1 MIMLEINKKEFF
13 ENFNQGDII
22 GLDNLEKQLK
32 SILAEVHDNMKAN
45 VENEK
50 IINNGVAD
58 ILCEM
63 ETDITKKLTLLNY
76 VKSLNYI
83 FVETETTKFLS
94 NYYNLAE
101 QLYKKALNDLFS
113 LVGIENKDFE
123 LYQG

>member
-1 MIMLEINKKEFF
+1 MLEINKKEFF

-45 VENEK
+45 VKNEK
-50 IINNGVAD
+50 IINNSVAD

-63 ETDITKKLTLLNY
+63 ETDITEKLTLLDY

>member
-1 MIMLEINKKEFF
+1 MLEINKKEFF

-45 VENEK
+45 VKNEK

-63 ETDITKKLTLLNY
+63 EVDITEKLTLLDY

-83 FVETETTKFLS
+83 FVETETTKSLNDYFS
-94 NYYNLAE
+94 LAE
-101 QLYKKALNDLFS
+101 QLYNKALNDL
-113 LVGIENKDFE
+113 LTMLNITNKDFE
-123 LYQG
+123 IYAN

>member
-1 MIMLEINKKEFF
+1 MLEINKKEFF

-22 GLDNLEKQLK
+22 GLDNLEKQLR

-50 IINNGVAD
+50 IINNGIAD

-63 ETDITKKLTLLNY
+63 EIDITKKLTLLNY

-83 FVETETTKFLS
+83 FVETETTKSLS
-94 NYYNLAE
+94 DYYDTTYE
-101 QLYKKALNDLFS
+101 LYHKALNDLFN
-113 LVGIENKDFE
+113 LVDIENKDFE
-123 LYQG
+123 IYQG

>member
-1 MIMLEINKKEFF
+1 MLEINKKEFF

-22 GLDNLEKQLK
+22 GLDNLEKQLRNM
-32 SILAEVHDNMKAN
+32 LAEIHDNMKAN

-63 ETDITKKLTLLNY
+63 EVDITEKLTLLDY

-83 FVETETTKFLS
+83 FVETETTKSLNDYFS
-94 NYYNLAE
+94 LAE
-101 QLYKKALNDLFS
+101 QLYNKALNDL
-113 LVGIENKDFE
+113 LTMLNITNKDFE
-123 LYQG
+123 IYAN

>member
-1 MIMLEINKKEFF
+1 MLQINKKEFF

-22 GLDNLEKQLK
+22 GLDNLEKQLRNM
-32 SILAEVHDNMKAN
+32 LAEIHDNMKAN

-63 ETDITKKLTLLNY
+63 EVDITEKLTLLDY

-83 FVETETTKFLS
+83 FVETETTKSLS
-94 NYYNLAE
+94 DYYDLAE
-101 QLYKKALNDLFS
+101 QLYKKALNDLFN

-123 LYQG
+123 IYQG

>member
-13 ENFNQGDII
+13 ENFSQGDII

-45 VENEK
+45 VKNEK

-58 ILCEM
+58 ILYEM

-83 FVETETTKFLS
+83 FVETETTKSLS
-94 NYYNLAE
+94 DYYDLAE
-101 QLYKKALNDLFS
+101 QLYKKALNDLFN

-123 LYQG
+123 IYQG

>member
-1 MIMLEINKKEFF
+1 MNKKEFF

-45 VENEK
+45 VKNEK

-63 ETDITKKLTLLNY
+63 ETDITKKLTLLDY
-76 VKSLNYI
+76 VKSLNCI
-83 FVETETTKFLS
+83 FVETETTKSLNDYFS
-94 NYYNLAE
+94 LAE
-101 QLYKKALNDLFS
+101 QLYNKALNDL
-113 LVGIENKDFE
+113 LTMLNITNKDFE
-123 LYQG
+123 IYAN

>member
-1 MIMLEINKKEFF
+1 MLEINKKEFF

-22 GLDNLEKQLK
+22 GLDNLEKQLR
-32 SILAEVHDNMKAN
+32 SILAEVHNNMKAN
-45 VENEK
+45 VKNEK
-50 IINNGVAD
+50 IVNTGVAD

-63 ETDITKKLTLLNY
+63 ETDITKKLTLLDY

-83 FVETETTKFLS
+83 FVETETTKSLS

-101 QLYKKALNDLFS
+101 QLYKKVLNDLFS

-123 LYQG
+123 LYQS

>member
-1 MIMLEINKKEFF
+1 MLEINKKEFF

-45 VENEK
+45 VKNEK
-50 IINNGVAD
+50 IVNTGVAD

-63 ETDITKKLTLLNY
+63 ETDITKKLTLLDY

-83 FVETETTKFLS
+83 FVETETTKSLS

-101 QLYKKALNDLFS
+101 QLYKKVLNDLFS

>member
-1 MIMLEINKKEFF
+1 MLEINKKEFF

-50 IINNGVAD
+50 IVNNGIAD

-63 ETDITKKLTLLNY
+63 EIDITKKLTLLNY

-83 FVETETTKFLS
+83 FVETETTKSLS
-94 NYYNLAE
+94 DYYDLAE

-113 LVGIENKDFE
+113 LVNIENKDFE
-123 LYQG
+123 IYQG

>member
-1 MIMLEINKKEFF
+1 MLEINKKEFF

-50 IINNGVAD
+50 IVNNGIAD

-63 ETDITKKLTLLNY
+63 EIDITKKLTLLNY

-83 FVETETTKFLS
+83 FVETETTKSLS
-94 NYYNLAE
+94 DYYDLAE
-101 QLYKKALNDLFS
+101 QLYKRALNDLFS

>member
-1 MIMLEINKKEFF
+1 MLEINKKEFF
-13 ENFNQGDII
+13 ENFSQGDII

-50 IINNGVAD
+50 IVNNGIAD

-63 ETDITKKLTLLNY
+63 EIDITKKLTLLNY

-83 FVETETTKFLS
+83 FVETETTKSLS
-94 NYYNLAE
+94 DYYDLAE
-101 QLYKKALNDLFS
+101 QLYKKALNDLFN

-123 LYQG
+123 IYQG

>member
-1 MIMLEINKKEFF
+1 MLEINKKEFF

-22 GLDNLEKQLK
+22 GLDNLEKQLR

-50 IINNGVAD
+50 IVNTGVAD

-63 ETDITKKLTLLNY
+63 ETDTTKKLTLLDY

-83 FVETETTKFLS
+83 FVETETTKSL
-94 NYYNLAE
+94 NDYYDLAE

-113 LVGIENKDFE
+113 LVNIEDKDFE
-123 LYQG
+123 IYQG

>member
-1 MIMLEINKKEFF
+1 
-13 ENFNQGDII
+13 
-22 GLDNLEKQLK
+22 
-32 SILAEVHDNMKAN
+32 MKAN
-45 VENEK
+45 VKNEK

-63 ETDITKKLTLLNY
+63 EIDITKKLTLLNY

-83 FVETETTKFLS
+83 FVETETTKSLS

-123 LYQG
+123 IYQG

>member
-1 MIMLEINKKEFF
+1 MLEINKKEFF

-45 VENEK
+45 VKNGK

-63 ETDITKKLTLLNY
+63 ETDMTKKLTLLDY
-76 VKSLNYI
+76 VKSLNCI

-123 LYQG
+123 IYQG

>member
-1 MIMLEINKKEFF
+1 MLEINKKEFF
-13 ENFNQGDII
+13 ENFNKGDII

-45 VENEK
+45 VKNEK

-63 ETDITKKLTLLNY
+63 EIDITKKLTLLNY

-83 FVETETTKFLS
+83 FVETETTKSLS
-94 NYYNLAE
+94 DYYDLAE
-101 QLYKKALNDLFS
+101 QLYKKALNDLFN
-113 LVGIENKDFE
+113 LVGIKNKDFE
-123 LYQG
+123 IYQD

>member
-1 MIMLEINKKEFF
+1 MLEINKKEFF

-45 VENEK
+45 VKNEK

-76 VKSLNYI
+76 VNSLNYI
-83 FVETETTKFLS
+83 FVEKKTNKSLS

>member
-1 MIMLEINKKEFF
+1 MLEINKKEFF

-45 VENEK
+45 AKNEK
-50 IINNGVAD
+50 IVNNGIAD

-63 ETDITKKLTLLNY
+63 EIDITKKLTLLDY

-83 FVETETTKFLS
+83 FVETETTKSLS
-94 NYYNLAE
+94 DYYDLAE

>member
-1 MIMLEINKKEFF
+1 MLEINKKEFF

-45 VENEK
+45 VKNEK
-50 IINNGVAD
+50 IVNNSIAD

-63 ETDITKKLTLLNY
+63 EIDITKKLTLLNY

-83 FVETETTKFLS
+83 FVETETTKSLS
-94 NYYNLAE
+94 DYYDLAE
-101 QLYKKALNDLFS
+101 QLYKKALNDLFN

-123 LYQG
+123 IYQG

>member
-1 MIMLEINKKEFF
+1 MLEINKKEFF

-45 VENEK
+45 VKNEK

-63 ETDITKKLTLLNY
+63 EIDITKKLTLLNY

-83 FVETETTKFLS
+83 FVETETTKSLS

-123 LYQG
+123 IYQG

>member
-1 MIMLEINKKEFF
+1 MLEINKKEFF

-32 SILAEVHDNMKAN
+32 SILAEVHNNMKAN
-45 VENEK
+45 VKNEK

-83 FVETETTKFLS
+83 FVETETTKSLS

-123 LYQG
+123 IYQG

>member
-1 MIMLEINKKEFF
+1 MLEINKKEFF

-22 GLDNLEKQLK
+22 GLDNLGKQLK

-50 IINNGVAD
+50 IINNGIAD

-63 ETDITKKLTLLNY
+63 EIDITKKLTLLNY

-83 FVETETTKFLS
+83 FVETETTKSLS
-94 NYYNLAE
+94 DYYDTTYE
-101 QLYKKALNDLFS
+101 LYHKALNDLFN

-123 LYQG
+123 IYQG

>member
-1 MIMLEINKKEFF
+1 MLEINKKEFF

-45 VENEK
+45 VKNEK

-63 ETDITKKLTLLNY
+63 ETDMTKKLTLLDY
-76 VKSLNYI
+76 VKSLNCI
-83 FVETETTKFLS
+83 FVETETTKSLS

-123 LYQG
+123 LYQD

>member
-1 MIMLEINKKEFF
+1 MLEINKKEFF

-22 GLDNLEKQLK
+22 GLDNLEKQLR

-50 IINNGVAD
+50 IVNNGIAD

-63 ETDITKKLTLLNY
+63 EIDITKKLTLLNY

-83 FVETETTKFLS
+83 FVETETTKSLS
-94 NYYNLAE
+94 DYYDLAE
-101 QLYKKALNDLFS
+101 QLYKKVLNDLFS

>member
-1 MIMLEINKKEFF
+1 MLEINKKEFF

-50 IINNGVAD
+50 IVNNGIAD

-63 ETDITKKLTLLNY
+63 EIDITKKLTLLNY

-83 FVETETTKFLS
+83 FVETETTKSLS
-94 NYYNLAE
+94 DYYDLAE

>member
-1 MIMLEINKKEFF
+1 MLEINKKEFF

-45 VENEK
+45 VKNEK

-63 ETDITKKLTLLNY
+63 GTDITKKLTLLDY

-83 FVETETTKFLS
+83 FVETETTKSLNDYFS
-94 NYYNLAE
+94 LAE
-101 QLYKKALNDLFS
+101 QLYNKALNDL
-113 LVGIENKDFE
+113 LTMLNITNKHFE
-123 LYQG
+123 IYAN

>member
-1 MIMLEINKKEFF
+1 MLEINKKEFF

-45 VENEK
+45 VKNEK
-50 IINNGVAD
+50 IINTGVAD
-58 ILCEM
+58 ILCGM
-63 ETDITKKLTLLNY
+63 EIDITKKLTLLDY

-83 FVETETTKFLS
+83 FVETETTKSLS

-113 LVGIENKDFE
+113 LVNIENKDFE
-123 LYQG
+123 IYQG

>member
-1 MIMLEINKKEFF
+1 MLEINKKEFF

-32 SILAEVHDNMKAN
+32 NILAEVHNNMKAN
-45 VENEK
+45 VKNEK

-63 ETDITKKLTLLNY
+63 ETDITKKLTLLDY

>member
-1 MIMLEINKKEFF
+1 MLEINKKEFF

-45 VENEK
+45 VKNEK

-63 ETDITKKLTLLNY
+63 ETDITEKLTLLDY

-83 FVETETTKFLS
+83 FVETETTKSLNDYFS
-94 NYYNLAE
+94 LAE
-101 QLYKKALNDLFS
+101 QLYNKALNDL
-113 LVGIENKDFE
+113 LTMLNITNKDFE
-123 LYQG
+123 IYAN

>member
-1 MIMLEINKKEFF
+1 MLEINKKEFF

-45 VENEK
+45 VKNEK

-83 FVETETTKFLS
+83 FVETETTRSLS

-123 LYQG
+123 IYQG

>member
-1 MIMLEINKKEFF
+1 MLEINKKEFF

-45 VENEK
+45 VKNEK
-50 IINNGVAD
+50 IVNTGVAD

-63 ETDITKKLTLLNY
+63 ETDITEKLTLLDY

-83 FVETETTKFLS
+83 FVETETTKSLS
-94 NYYNLAE
+94 NYYSLAE

-113 LVGIENKDFE
+113 LVNIENKDFE
-123 LYQG
+123 IYQG

>member
-1 MIMLEINKKEFF
+1 MLEINKKEFF

-32 SILAEVHDNMKAN
+32 SILAEVHNNMKAN
-45 VENEK
+45 VKNEK

-83 FVETETTKFLS
+83 FVETETTKSLS

>member
-1 MIMLEINKKEFF
+1 
-13 ENFNQGDII
+13 
-22 GLDNLEKQLK
+22 
-32 SILAEVHDNMKAN
+32 MKAN

>member
-1 MIMLEINKKEFF
+1 MLEINKKEFF

-113 LVGIENKDFE
+113 LVGIENKDLE

>member
-1 MIMLEINKKEFF
+1 MLEINKKEFF

-22 GLDNLEKQLK
+22 GLDNLEKQLR
-32 SILAEVHDNMKAN
+32 SILAEIHDNMKAN

-50 IINNGVAD
+50 IVNNGVTD

-63 ETDITKKLTLLNY
+63 ETDITEKLTLLDY

-83 FVETETTKFLS
+83 FVETETTKSL
-94 NYYNLAE
+94 NDYYSLAE

>member
-1 MIMLEINKKEFF
+1 MLEINKKEFF

-50 IINNGVAD
+50 IVNTGVAN

-63 ETDITKKLTLLNY
+63 EIDITKKLILLDY